1 MDKTLYVSDLDGTLL
16 TPREDLS
23 PFTIRVLNRLVEQGM
38 AFTYATARSQHSAD
52 VVTRGLTK
60 SLPVIIYNGAFIR
73 RGERRETLLR
83 QLLPG
88 PSVARARQVFG
99 EAGISPLVYTMAQGG
114 GAGAVAAGKGEPRG
128 GPVCGLPPAGRA
140 AAARGR

>member
-1 MDKTLYVSDLDGTLL
+1 MEEGERKAMDKTLYVSDLDGTLL

-73 RGERRETLLR
+73 RGEMPASPNTCR
-83 QLLPG
+83 
-88 PSVARARQVFG
+88 ARATLGPGKSWRSKVSRR
-99 EAGISPLVYTMAQGG
+99 SPRRMKAPL
-114 GAGAVAAGKGEPRG
+114 
-128 GPVCGLPPAGRA
+128 
-140 AAARGR
+140 

>member
-73 RGERRETLLR
+73 RGAPGDFAAPAFARPQRG
-83 QLLPG
+83 PG
-88 PSVARARQVFG
+88 P
-99 EAGISPLVYTMAQGG
+99 AGVWRGGHLPLVYTMAQG
-114 GAGAVAAGKGEPRG
+114 VERVLWRPEREPRG
-128 GPVCGLPPAGRA
+128 GPVCCLPPAGRA
-140 AAARGR
+140 AAACGR

>member
-23 PFTIRVLNRLVEQGM
+23 PFTIRVLNRLVEQGV

-73 RGERRETLLR
+73 RGERRVRHRTSA
-83 QLLPG
+83 QTINFKK
-88 PSVARARQVFG
+88 AQKQVR
-99 EAGISPLVYTMAQGG
+99 EH
-114 GAGAVAAGKGEPRG
+114 KGYLHKCA
-128 GPVCGLPPAGRA
+128 VCGITDADDPNMEFRYCSKCSGYYCYCMDHINNHVHIQ
-140 AAARGR
+140 